1 MSLFIAGF
9 IKSTVF
15 VSIFIVFL
23 LAVKGIF
30 KNKINFNWNFKMWY
44 VLLFLM
50 AVPLFPADFISLPF
64 INKIGSAAAANGAY
78 YGTQGTAAGITAA
91 ENYLANDFYVSVN
104 KVFTEDFY
112 KALGF
117 IYLIG
122 VAVLVFVMAKNYIKI
137 RNILKLSFEPE
148 KRIKAIFNKSLKEF
162 GINRGRIK
170 LIVSDNVKSPFLTGL
185 INPVVVFPF
194 SYGGLSDDEI
204 SYIMLHE
211 IAHYKSRDII
221 NCFSVCFFQIV
232 YWFNPIVYIG
242 LREMK
247 SEMEIRCDRLVIE
260 KIGRNNAKS
269 YGLTII
275 KSAQKGVFEPRIRA
289 YAAFGSDKSLLKRRI
304 EGIARISYEKSRNKI
319 KSAALFFIVFAFG
332 IFQIPFA
339 FNVYGFN
346 EYHKAENE
354 KIVSEDLSAFF
365 NDSSGCFVL
374 YNPQEDIYH
383 VYNADYAKKR
393 ISPNST
399 YKIYSA
405 VIALEEGVIT
415 PENSFM
421 KWDGKYNPFD
431 SWNMDQDL
439 RSAMENSVN
448 WYFNTLNEKIGL
460 DKTEEYLK
468 LIKYGNEDISG
479 NSNFYLESSLK
490 ISAIEQ
496 TKILS
501 NLFNGEYGF
510 DKENI
515 NAVKE
520 AITVDEDN
528 GKVLY
533 GKTGTGNIN
542 GKNVNGSFVGCVE
555 KDGKEYFFAVNL
567 YSPDDATGA
576 NAYNKALEILNY
588 MGIY

>member
-30 KNKINFNWNFKMWY
+30 KNKINFNWSFKMWY

-64 INKIGSAAAANGAY
+64 INGFGSAAAVNGAY
-78 YGTQGTAAGITAA
+78 YGAQGTADGVAAA
-91 ENYLANDFYVSVN
+91 ENYLAKDFYVSVN
-104 KVFTEDFY
+104 KILTEDFY

-117 IYLIG
+117 IYIIG
-122 VAVLVFVMAKNYIKI
+122 VAVLLFLMAKNYIKI
-137 RNILKLSFEPE
+137 RNILKLSLEPE
-148 KRIKAIFNKSLKEF
+148 KRIETIFNKSLMDF
-162 GINRGRIK
+162 GIKRGRVK
-170 LIVSDNVKSPFLTGL
+170 LIISDSVKSPFLTGL

-211 IAHYKSRDII
+211 IAHFKSRDII
-221 NCFSVCFFQIV
+221 NCFAICFFQIV
-232 YWFNPIVYIG
+232 YWFNPIAYFG

-260 KIGRNNAKS
+260 KIGCQNAKS

-275 KSAQKGVFEPRIRA
+275 KSAQKGIFEPRIRA
-289 YAAFGSDKSLLKRRI
+289 YAAFGANKCLLKRRI
-304 EGIARISYEKSRNKI
+304 EGIAHISYEKSRNKL
-319 KSAALFFIVFAFG
+319 KSVALFFIVFIFG

-339 FNVYGFN
+339 FNAYGFN
-346 EYHKAENE
+346 EYHKAESE
-354 KIVSEDLSAFF
+354 KFISEDLSEFF
-365 NDSSGCFVL
+365 NDSPGCFVL
-374 YNPQEDIYH
+374 YNPQEDVFH

-405 VIALEEGVIT
+405 VIALEEGIIT
-415 PENSFM
+415 PDNSFM
-421 KWDGKYNPFD
+421 KWDGKDNSFD

-448 WYFNTLNEKIGL
+448 WYFNTLNEKIGS

-479 NSNFYLESSLK
+479 SDNFYLESSLK

-501 NLFNGEYGF
+501 NLFNGVYDF

-520 AITVDEDN
+520 AITVDKNN
-528 GKVLY
+528 GTVLY

-567 YSPDDATGA
+567 YSSDGATGVK
-576 NAYNKALEILNY
+576 AYNKALEILNY